1 VKRLRVDR
9 RLGLLLGGVL
19 LASFVALGSSVA
31 LPSAD
36 PDLKVDAKELS
47 RLERRGMKVYASE
60 GCWYCHT
67 QYLRSSAVDTKLG
80 EPLGPEAYAGASPV
94 MLGHER
100 IGPDLTQGL
109 SFKDAASLIAY
120 LSDPGAEGYR
130 TSMPSYRYLG
140 EDDLRALAAYLL
152 SLR

>member
-19 LASFVALGSSVA
+19 LASFVALGAAVA

-36 PDLKVDAKELS
+36 PDLQGDAKELS
-47 RLERRGMKVYASE
+47 RLEARGMQVYRNE

-67 QYLRSSAVDTKLG
+67 QYLRSSAADAELG
-80 EPLGPEAYAGASPV
+80 RPLDPDAYLAASPL

-109 SFKDAASLIAY
+109 RFANAEALVAY
-120 LSDPGAEGYR
+120 LGKPGSEGYR
-130 TSMPSYRYLG
+130 TSMPSYAYLG